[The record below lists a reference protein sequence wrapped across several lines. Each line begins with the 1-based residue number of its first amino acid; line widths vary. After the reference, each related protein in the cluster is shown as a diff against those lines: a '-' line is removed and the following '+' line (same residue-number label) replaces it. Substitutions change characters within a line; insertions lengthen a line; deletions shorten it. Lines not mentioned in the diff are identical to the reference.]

1 MKKPLLLSLA
11 MMFIVGL
18 LVLNAFFKPKPGEK
32 DVKQLSEYMYNS
44 YWWQGKYPPDFNIP
58 LTDGTHF
65 RLSEQI
71 GKKVIILNFFT
82 TWCESCKEE
91 TPELSAYY
99 AKQSTEYL
107 TFIGI
112 NVNEKPDLV
121 KQYLSDLRPSFPVGI
136 DNNSIISD
144 QFNVKSYPTTI
155 VIGVDGKIA
164 LYEVGSIA
172 NAEVVFDP
180 IIAANRDNIRKHLG
194 IDSIAYLREFA
205 KQPKPKSI
213 DTEFEN
219 SNVQLDGDAL
229 KFAERMHC
237 PSCGKS
243 LVNCTC
249 NFCDDV
255 KLKLKIMDFKDK
267 TDEQILKD
275 LFLPGEHP

>member
-1 MKKPLLLSLA
+1 MKKPLLLSLSISLVIC
-11 MMFIVGL
+11 ML
-18 LVLNAFFKPKPGEK
+18 LINAFFKPKPEEK
-32 DVKQLSEYMYNS
+32 DVKQLSEYMYNT
-44 YWWQGKYPPDFNIP
+44 YWWQGKYPPNFD
-58 LTDGTHF
+58 LLLMDGTRF

-71 GKKVIILNFFT
+71 GKKVVILNFFT
-82 TWCESCKEE
+82 TWCEPCREE

-99 AKQSTEYL
+99 SKQTVEYL

-155 VIGVDGKIA
+155 VIGLDGKIA
-164 LYEVGSIA
+164 LYEVGGIA

-180 IIAANRDNIRKHLG
+180 IIAANRDNIRKHLV
-194 IDSIAYLREFA
+194 IDSTAYFREFA
-205 KQPKPKSI
+205 NQPKPI
-213 DTEFEN
+213 TPDTEVEKAKI
-219 SNVQLDGDAL
+219 QMAGDAL

-243 LVNCTC
+243 LVKCTC

-255 KLKLKIMDFKDK
+255 KLKLKTMDFKDK
-267 TDEQILKD
+267 KDEQILKD
-275 LFLPGEHP
+275 LFLTGEQQ